1 MTKSVLN
8 ALPKISKKNH
18 TNTKKRVPAA
28 VVKAEDKKEASVA
41 PTEVMNLGNKT
52 AHVATPEV
60 PTDPVKLENKTAHV
74 ATPVV
79 PTEPVKLENK
89 TAHVATPV
97 VPTEPV
103 KLENKTAQMKN
114 NSTLSEFVESLRNCI
129 TK

>member
-60 PTDPVKLENKTAHV
+60 PT
-74 ATPVV
+74 
-79 PTEPVKLENK
+79 EPVKLEK
-89 TAHVATPV
+89 
-97 VPTEPV
+97 
-103 KLENKTAQMKN
+103 MKN